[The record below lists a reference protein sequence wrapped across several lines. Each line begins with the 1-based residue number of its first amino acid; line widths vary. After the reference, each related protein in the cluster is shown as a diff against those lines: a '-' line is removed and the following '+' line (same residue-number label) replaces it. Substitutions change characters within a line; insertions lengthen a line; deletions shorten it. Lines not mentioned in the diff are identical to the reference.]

1 MTADDRLALIRIKIE
16 RAYKHLDELEYVIGL
31 SSDEIHFNVVGMN
44 FDSQTGKRFLATQPL
59 IFNDETIPAIAG
71 DAVHNTRCALD
82 HLTFHLV
89 QVGGGRNTTKFK
101 WNDVR
106 FPIFP
111 TFESY
116 ESGKTRK
123 IDGMRPEAI
132 KAIDALKPY
141 KDGNDALWLLNKLD
155 NADKHSFILS
165 IGSYQL
171 LMGSGVILQAEEP
184 FFTSIGSPKPKQDVN
199 LLTDEPLIKPA
210 VGHSNALLPT
220 LHQLAELVGNIVREF
235 GPLLE

>member
-16 RAYKHLDELEYVIGL
+16 RAYKHLDELEHVIGL

-44 FDSQTGKRFLATQPL
+44 FDSQTGKRFLETQPL

-71 DAVHNTRCALD
+71 DAVHNMRCALD

-89 QVGGGRNTTKFK
+89 QVGGTRNPKLK

-111 TFESY
+111 SFDTY
-116 ESGKTRK
+116 KANKTRK

-141 KDGNDALWLLNKLD
+141 KSGNDALWLLNKLD

-165 IGSYQL
+165 IGRYQL
-171 LMGSGVILQAEEP
+171 LMGAGVMLQAEEP

-199 LLTDEPLIKPA
+199 LPANEPLIEPA
-210 VGHSNALLPT
+210 VGRSNALLPT
-220 LHQLAELVGNIVREF
+220 LHQLAELIGNIVREF
-235 GPLLE
+235 RPLLE

>member
-16 RAYKHLDELEYVIGL
+16 RAYKHIDELEYVIGL
-31 SSDEIHFNVVGMN
+31 SSDEIHFQVIGMN
-44 FDSQTGKRFLATQPL
+44 LKSQTGKPSLESQPL
-59 IFNDETIPAIAG
+59 IFNDETVPAIAG
-71 DAVHNTRCALD
+71 DAVHNLRCALD

-89 QVGGGRNTTKFK
+89 QVGGTRNPKLK

-111 TFESY
+111 SFSTY
-116 ESGKTRK
+116 EANKTRK

-141 KDGNDALWLLNKLD
+141 KGGNDALWLLNKLD

-165 IGSYQL
+165 IGRYQL
-171 LMGSGVILQAEEP
+171 LMGAGVILQAEEP
-184 FFTSIGSPKPKQDVN
+184 FFTSIDSPEPKQDMEFATN
-199 LLTDEPLIKPA
+199 EPLIEPA
-210 VGHSNALLPT
+210 VGHSNALIPT

-235 GPLLE
+235 RPLLE